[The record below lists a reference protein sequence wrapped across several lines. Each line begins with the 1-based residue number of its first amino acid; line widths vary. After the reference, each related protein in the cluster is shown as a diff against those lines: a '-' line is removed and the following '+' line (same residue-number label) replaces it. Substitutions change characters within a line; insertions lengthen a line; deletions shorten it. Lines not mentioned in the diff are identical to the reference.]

1 MDDHPDHDDHPG
13 HDDTP
18 PETPDFGPRG
28 YLPDRAS
35 RRARKIILRAPM
47 GIQWVI
53 AALVVGVAVVA
64 AGWLA
69 LRDSAPAAPFV
80 EVPIELAAADGG
92 IAVWEPT
99 GTGAEALVVTVD
111 NRTRVFARPGGDL
124 PVVCAESGLLEA
136 DDGRAWRVT
145 GRGVGGT
152 PSLRP
157 HPTVVHDRVLWVDP
171 TTTFEA
177 LPPDPDPADP
187 ACLP

>member
-1 MDDHPDHDDHPG
+1 MDDHPER
-13 HDDTP
+13 DDTP
-18 PETPDFGPRG
+18 PEAPDFGPGG

-53 AALVVGVAVVA
+53 GSLALGVIVVV

-69 LRDSAPAAPFV
+69 LRDPAPAAPFV
-80 EVPIELAAADGG
+80 EVPIELAATDGG
-92 IAVWEPT
+92 IAVWEPP
-99 GTGAEALVVTVD
+99 GTGAEALVATVD

-124 PVVCAESGLLEA
+124 PVVCSESGLLEA
-136 DDGRAWRVT
+136 ADGRAWRVT

-152 PSLRP
+152 PSLPP
-157 HPTVVHDRVLWVDP
+157 HPTVVHDGVLWVDP
-171 TTTFEA
+171 TTTLEP
-177 LPPDPDPADP
+177 LPPDPDPAET